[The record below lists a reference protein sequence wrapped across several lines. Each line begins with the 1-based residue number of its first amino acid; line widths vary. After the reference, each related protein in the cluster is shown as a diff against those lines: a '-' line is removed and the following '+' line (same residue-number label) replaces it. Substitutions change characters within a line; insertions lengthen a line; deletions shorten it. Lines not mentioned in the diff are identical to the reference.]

1 MVGREG
7 GTHCGGRDEV
17 EMKMMNNMMVIV
29 MMMTLTMLMMPMFP
43 CRILY
48 GGSVTAANCRELA
61 ACKDIDG
68 NALL

>member
-1 MVGREG
+1 
-7 GTHCGGRDEV
+7 
-17 EMKMMNNMMVIV
+17 MMNNLMVIV
-29 MMMTLTMLMMPMFP
+29 MVMTLIMMMAMMVMTLMMPMFP